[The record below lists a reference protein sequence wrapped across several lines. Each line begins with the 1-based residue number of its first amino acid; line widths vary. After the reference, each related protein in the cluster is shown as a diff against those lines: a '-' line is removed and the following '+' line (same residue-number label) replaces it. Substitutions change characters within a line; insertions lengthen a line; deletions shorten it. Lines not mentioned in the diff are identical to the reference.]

1 MICTWWRDGKENSC
15 IEEKCPA
22 QAPRR
27 AGKRGGAERQALVA
41 ACDRT
46 QRCANPRE
54 GRLQLPRS
62 QADRGVL
69 ETVGRKKQASEKQSL
84 SLRALHAHLLYQSC
98 RQEPACF
105 PQNDVDAGKG
115 RAAQAIR
122 QGGTDL
128 DSCPRCGG
136 EGAAGRSCGYAALS
150 NHPAVVTCALRAAC
164 GTWAQRPR
172 TFFTCLQSSSSVA
185 LVEGDGCQWR

>member
-1 MICTWWRDGKENSC
+1 MICTRWRDGKENSC
-15 IEEKCPA
+15 IGEKRRA

-27 AGKRGGAERQALVA
+27 ASKRGGAERPALVA

-46 QRCANPRE
+46 QRCADPRE
-54 GRLQLPRS
+54 GRLQLRRS

-84 SLRALHAHLLYQSC
+84 SFRALHAHLLYQSC

-105 PQNDVDAGKG
+105 PQKDVDAGEG

-122 QGGTDL
+122 QGVMDL
-128 DSCPRCGG
+128 DSCLR
-136 EGAAGRSCGYAALS
+136 GAP
-150 NHPAVVTCALRAAC
+150 PADLFHLPTIV
-164 GTWAQRPR
+164 
-172 TFFTCLQSSSSVA
+172 
-185 LVEGDGCQWR
+185 